1 MYFYIWCKIRILLD
15 FSENNQLCQCHSF
28 LKSHPFY
35 ISVIYW
41 FLCVPGFISR
51 LSLLLLTTLCLWP
64 IIYLSIVAW
73 LVSCCYLEKYIT
85 THCFVY
91 IFLPILRRTFF
102 FRSDLWVMFV
112 PRPESH
118 WKSDRICVK
127 YTCINYGKIGISV
140 IVNLL
145 SEKLMCFSLWV
156 F

>member
-1 MYFYIWCKIRILLD
+1 MT
-15 FSENNQLCQCHSF
+15 FSEKITSYVSVIHFKKPPF
-28 LKSHPFY
+28 LHFCY
-35 ISVIYW
+35 ILISVCTWVYFQTIPSLTYN
-41 FLCVPGFISR
+41 FMFVANNISFH
-51 LSLLLLTTLCLWP
+51 C
-64 IIYLSIVAW
+64 AW

-91 IFLPILRRTFF
+91 FSCPFSDVLFF
-102 FRSDLWVMFV
+102 FHVIFGLCLFQD
-112 PRPESH
+112 ESH